1 MANQYL
7 PGVNTI
13 PNSLL
18 ILDIT
23 KSFPMVVTVVLFNWG
38 APDPRV
44 NTYIAGMNVRFYVPI
59 TYGMIQAN
67 NRVGNILAVSGNNLA
82 IDIDSSGFDTFTLPI
97 TTVEASASISPY
109 GSKNLQYN
117 NDNVRVVPFRSLN
130 NIGN

>member
-1 MANQYL
+1 MPNQYL

-23 KSFPMVVTVVLFNWG
+23 KSFPMVVTVVLFNN
-38 APDPRV
+38 APNPRV
-44 NTYIAGMNVRFYVPI
+44 NTYIPGMNVRFYVPK
-59 TYGMIQAN
+59 TYGMFQLN
-67 NRVGNILAVSGNNLA
+67 GTTGTILNVSGNDLTIN
-82 IDIDSSGFDTFTLPI
+82 IDSTGFDTFSIPI
-97 TTVEASASISPY
+97 TPVESSASISPY

-117 NDNVRVVPFRSLN
+117 NDNVNVVPFRSLN

>member
-1 MANQYL
+1 MPNQYL

-23 KSFPMVVTVVLFNWG
+23 KSFPMVVTVVLFNN
-38 APDPRV
+38 APNPRV
-44 NTYIAGMNVRFYVPI
+44 NTYIPGMNIRFYVPK
-59 TYGMIQAN
+59 TYGMFQLN
-67 NRVGNILAVSGNNLA
+67 NRVGNILAVSGNNLSV
-82 IDIDSSGFDTFTLPI
+82 DIDSSGFDTYVIPI
-97 TTVEASASISPY
+97 TPVESSASISPA

-117 NDNVRVVPFRSLN
+117 NDNVRVVPFHSLN